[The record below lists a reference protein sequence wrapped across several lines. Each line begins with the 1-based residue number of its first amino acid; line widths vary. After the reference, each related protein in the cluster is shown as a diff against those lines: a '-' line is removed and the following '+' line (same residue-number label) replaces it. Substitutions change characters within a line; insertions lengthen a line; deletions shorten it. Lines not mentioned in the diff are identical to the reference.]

1 MNGNDD
7 DGNSLPKNCNKYDY
21 KVVVWLLNYFMSFL
35 PLPLDARGEGGW
47 GFSEAVR
54 WGARDRSG
62 FVFGP
67 VFVYGSCIITLCNIS
82 CVHKYMKYKYIYI
95 HWFDRAQSSTVVVTD
110 WYFHRAAEALFL
122 VASPE
127 WALFG
132 LILNVRIFCIRIFC
146 RRRRRSRVP
155 LFKLHG
161 IDTVVN
167 MPNNIVLL
175 QMNSCH
181 GIRHGMAELNLL
193 GVRALFR

>member
-21 KVVVWLLNYFMSFL
+21 EVVVWLLNYFMSFL

-82 CVHKYMKYKYIYI
+82 CVHKIQVHIYTDLI
-95 HWFDRAQSSTVVVTD
+95 GPNRVQLLSLIDISIGRQRRFSLLPAPNGRYSASYWMYVYFASAFFVVVVIVVGCH
-110 WYFHRAAEALFL
+110 YSNCM
-122 VASPE
+122 AST
-127 WALFG
+127 L
-132 LILNVRIFCIRIFC
+132 
-146 RRRRRSRVP
+146 
-155 LFKLHG
+155 
-161 IDTVVN
+161 
-167 MPNNIVLL
+167 
-175 QMNSCH
+175 
-181 GIRHGMAELNLL
+181 
-193 GVRALFR
+193 